1 VHLRLFRV
9 VQVHPGGQQGSVAS
23 ACGWGNERRFD
34 LSQNVTCFTMLL
46 LLLYAGAPMTDG
58 GAIRALIQEVKNE
71 EVRLEPKCHM
81 FYNAFAS
88 FVCR

>member
-1 VHLRLFRV
+1 
-9 VQVHPGGQQGSVAS
+9 
-23 ACGWGNERRFD
+23 
-34 LSQNVTCFTMLL
+34 
-46 LLLYAGAPMTDG
+46 MTDG